1 MQRGE
6 EKNFNT
12 ELPTSRPTG
21 FPPYTSSQA
30 RDYFRNN
37 GRFECFRCAFANLLL
52 ELGDAETA
60 DRVYRQFWN
69 HELTRNG
76 LCSLFLLTRYVSDLS
91 EGVYDGQLNLFIEA
105 ERVIRIISSFP
116 PPKLEAVKAEIA
128 QDRLRRPWNLD
139 LPPMSI
145 AVVARTTSH
154 AMTYLGEG
162 RFIDDGRV
170 IRYATERLRLIAVL
184 QISRVTETVPRF
196 HVA

>member
-1 MQRGE
+1 MQQGE
-6 EKNFNT
+6 EKNFST
-12 ELPTSRPTG
+12 EQPISRPTG
-21 FPPYTSSQA
+21 PTYTNSQA
-30 RDYFRNN
+30 PDYFRNN

-91 EGVYDGQLNLFIEA
+91 DGAYEGQLNLFIA
-105 ERVIRIISSFP
+105 ADRVIRIISSFQE
-116 PPKLEAVKAEIA
+116 PKLGAVKAEIA
-128 QDRLRRPWNLD
+128 RARLRRARKLE

-162 RFIDDGRV
+162 RYIDDGKL

-184 QISRVTETVPRF
+184 EINRVPETDQRWK
-196 HVA
+196 VA

>member
-1 MQRGE
+1 MQRAE
-6 EKNFNT
+6 EKNSDT
-12 ELPTSRPTG
+12 EQPTSRPTG
-21 FPPYTSSQA
+21 FPTYTNSQA
-30 RDYFRNN
+30 PDYFRNN
-37 GRFECFRCAFANLLL
+37 GRFECFRCALANLLL

-91 EGVYDGQLNLFIEA
+91 EGVYDGRLNLFIEA
-105 ERVIRIISSFP
+105 ERMTRIISSFP
-116 PPKLEAVKAEIA
+116 APKLEAVRAEIA
-128 QDRLRRPWNLD
+128 QDRLRQAPNFD

-162 RFIDDGRV
+162 RYIDDGKL

-184 QISRVTETVPRF
+184 QISRATETVRRF
-196 HVA
+196 NVA